1 MRTIALIGPLMMLA
15 AGLAAAQHRDVQ
27 RSAAGEELEV
37 HGSFR
42 RLAHTGDTAGKVA
55 LGAIRA
61 GPGVWGVGALAGLEG
76 ELVVA
81 DGRVLVSRGGDYEG
95 RTEAPAPSEMATLY
109 AGTKV
114 STWSAIR
121 LPNEMNRQDF
131 ERFLVMSAMKLG
143 AGQDAPFVFR
153 VEGAFPKLVWHVV
166 RGKVEHGRPVTAHG
180 GQHANPHAAM
190 HVFDEPGSRGQ
201 LIGVH
206 SGAALEGV
214 VSHPGERLHI
224 HFADRALARSGH
236 VDDYSVAAGAILYLP
251 RSR

>member
-1 MRTIALIGPLMMLA
+1 MRTIALIGPLLLVT
-15 AGLAAAQHRDVQ
+15 AGLTIAQHKDVQ
-27 RSAAGEELEV
+27 PSVAGDGLEV

-61 GPGVWGVGALAGLEG
+61 EPGVWGVGALAGLEG
-76 ELVVA
+76 ELAVA
-81 DGRVLVSRGGDYEG
+81 DGRVLVSRGTDHEG
-95 RTEAPAPSEMATLY
+95 RVEPAKPSDMATLY
-109 AGTKV
+109 AGAKV
-114 STWSAIR
+114 SAWSTIT
-121 LPNEMNRQDF
+121 LPNEMNRLEF
-131 ERFLVMSAMKLG
+131 ERFLASSAMKLG
-143 AGQDAPFVFR
+143 SAQDAPFVFR

-166 RGKVEHGRPVTAHG
+166 RGRAGHGRPGTPHG

-201 LIGVH
+201 LIGIH
-206 SGAALEGV
+206 SDAALEGV

-224 HFADRALARSGH
+224 HFADRTLARSGH

>member
-1 MRTIALIGPLMMLA
+1 MRTIALIGPLLLLT
-15 AGLAAAQHRDVQ
+15 AGLAAAQHKDVQ
-27 RSAAGEELEV
+27 PSAAGDGLEV

-61 GPGVWGVGALAGLEG
+61 EPGVWGVGALAGLEG

-81 DGRVLVSRGGDYEG
+81 DGRVLVSRGSDQKG
-95 RTEAPAPSEMATLY
+95 RTEAPGPSDMATLY

-114 STWSAIR
+114 SDWSQVVV
-121 LPNEMNRQDF
+121 PSEMNRPQF
-131 ERFLVMSAMKLG
+131 ERFLQNSAEKRE
-143 AGQDAPFVFR
+143 AAQDAPFVFR

-166 RGKVEHGRPVTAHG
+166 RGRASHGHPGTAHG
-180 GQHANPHAAM
+180 GQHANPRAGM

-201 LIGVH
+201 LIGIH

-224 HFADRALARSGH
+224 HFADRTLARSGH